1 MPREEKY
8 LFKTMKSVQFSMFKR
23 PGMWMAPV
31 LLVTALYWTGCK
43 GGGAAEGETVI
54 NGTLTGCNADSM
66 RLYEVT
72 GTRIN
77 KVAAVAIEKGDK
89 ESTFSL
95 HYKFARPGFYLLGD
109 DARRGAN
116 LVLGDQGAF
125 ELTGDCQNPQTYKL
139 EAAPLNDA
147 YGRLQSRVNNHNQQ
161 LQGLYQNLQIFAQ
174 SDPMQ
179 VQRIQEDIAKLNQGH
194 FGYLDSMEAAGGF
207 MGKVAKMYNFKPFGA
222 APSHGQYGNELE
234 YFRQTFFANLDFA
247 DAEIASLPQLYDKA
261 RAFSATLA
269 GQNMPKEVIKSS
281 LDAVLGKTQSGSV
294 AHESL
299 LRGFVAGMEQSKSPL
314 LVEYGKAF
322 INTYPNSDPQYI
334 ASLNAAIGRLEAM
347 ADGAMAPD
355 IEGPTPD
362 GKTMKLSDFRGK
374 VVMIDF
380 WASWC
385 RPCRMENP
393 NVLKAYNKYHPKG
406 FEILGVSLDQERNKW
421 TAAIQQD
428 GLIWQHISDLR
439 GWQSQPAGVYG
450 VNSIPATV
458 LVDKE
463 GKIIARNLRGPA
475 LEEKLKEIFGS

>member
-1 MPREEKY
+1 VEKY
-8 LFKTMKSVQFSMFKR
+8 LFNTMKSIQFLLYKR
-23 PGMWMAPV
+23 PGMWMAPMFI
-31 LLVTALYWTGCK
+31 LIALVIAGCK

-54 NGTLTGCNADSM
+54 NGTLTNCNADSM
-66 RLYEVT
+66 RLYEVN

-77 KVAAVAIEKGDK
+77 KVAAAAMEKGDK

-95 HYKFARPGFYLLGD
+95 RYKFPQAGFYLLGD
-109 DARRGAN
+109 DARRAAN
-116 LVLGDQGAF
+116 VLLGDAGTFA
-125 ELTGDCQNPQTYKL
+125 LTGDCQNPQTYTL

-147 YGRLQSRVNNHNQQ
+147 YNRLQGRVNNHNQQ
-161 LQGLYQNLQIFAQ
+161 LQGLYQNLQIFGQ
-174 SDPMQ
+174 TDPMQ
-179 VQRIQEDIAKLNQGH
+179 VQRIQQDIANLNQGH
-194 FGYLDSMEAAGGF
+194 FAYLDSMEAAGGY

-234 YFRQTFFANLDFA
+234 YFRQTFFGNLDFA
-247 DAEIASLPQLYDKA
+247 DADIAGMPQIYDKA
-261 RAFSATLA
+261 RAFSATLS

-281 LDAVLGKTQSGSV
+281 IDGVLSKTQSGSV

-299 LRGFVAGMEQSKSPL
+299 LRGFVAGMEQSKNPL
-314 LVEYGKAF
+314 LVEYGKLF
-322 INTYPNSDPQYI
+322 INTYPNSDAQYI
-334 ASLNAAIGRLEAM
+334 ATLTSAISRLEAM
-347 ADGAMAPD
+347 ADGATAPD

-406 FEILGVSLDQERNKW
+406 FEILGVSLDQDKGKW
-421 TAAIQQD
+421 LGAIQQD
-428 GLIWQHISDLR
+428 GLVWQHISDLR